1 MTAPKVIDT
10 LKLPSEFFASPETA
24 VATCDSLTFHALMMR
39 YGGVVKING
48 EDLLMTYEQSDSG
61 RYTTYALARKHE
73 MSAKRE
79 MLRESAK
86 RANVQHMRQIADQV
100 CEALITV
107 CNVTADKA
115 DDIFLAIAEGKII
128 HVKLEI

>member
-1 MTAPKVIDT
+1 
-10 LKLPSEFFASPETA
+10 
-24 VATCDSLTFHALMMR
+24 
-39 YGGVVKING
+39 
-48 EDLLMTYEQSDSG
+48 
-61 RYTTYALARKHE
+61 
-73 MSAKRE
+73 
-79 MLRESAK
+79 
-86 RANVQHMRQIADQV
+86 V